1 MALPTYGVAA
11 AVSDEARYVAVL
23 DGGGI
28 VRVWTAGG
36 EPVAQFQVA
45 HSVADSNV
53 VRFSPGGTYLAAGT
67 YATAMVCPVGA
78 WQQCGKPVTNFVGV
92 FKSLSFSRDERLL
105 AVLFRGKTLVF
116 TLGTIPALVFEV
128 ERDGRALAFSPDSR
142 LLAISASGAT
152 GDAATEV

>member
-1 MALPTYGVAA
+1 
-11 AVSDEARYVAVL
+11 
-23 DGGGI
+23 
-28 VRVWTAGG
+28 
-36 EPVAQFQVA
+36 
-45 HSVADSNV
+45 
-53 VRFSPGGTYLAAGT
+53 
-67 YATAMVCPVGA
+67 
-78 WQQCGKPVTNFVGV
+78 VTNFVGV